1 MFKQGLEDIIR
12 GKELSQETMSQM
24 ITEILSGTI
33 THAQI
38 GAFMGALSTKGE
50 TCQELIGAAR
60 AMRRKATRIQ
70 TTRSVVLDT
79 CGTGGDGA
87 STFNISTTTAFVVAG
102 CGVTVAKHGNRSVSS
117 RCGSAD
123 LLEAL
128 GVNLNLDPEMV
139 EEGIRDINIGFLFA
153 PLYHGAMKFAA
164 AARKAVGIR
173 SVFNMLGPLTNPAGA
188 NCQLLGVYA
197 PELTEMFAQAL
208 QGMGTRRAFVVHG
221 HDGLDEISLSA
232 PTRISELIDGKIKTY
247 DLRPEQFFNRT
258 GELQDLAGGSPSE
271 NAAITL
277 GILKGEK
284 GPKRDVVLLNAGAAL
299 VVAGEAVD
307 IREGIHLAGR
317 AIDSGA
323 AQDKLQKLIQFTHQG

>member
-50 TCQELIGAAR
+50 TYQELIGAAR

-164 AARKAVGIR
+164 AARKEVGIR

-221 HDGLDEISLSA
+221 HDGLDEISLNA

-258 GELQDLAGGSPSE
+258 GDLQDLAGGSPSE